1 MIPPTS
7 SISDALDSLGF
18 IGQVPGL
25 RPIAAGMRARGR
37 AFTLRFAGHLHAGQF
52 VGDYIDDVPAGS
64 ILVLANEGRTDC
76 SVWGELLT
84 CAALR
89 RSIAGV
95 VIDGVCRDSAVIRQ
109 LGFPLFSRGAF
120 MRTGKDRVALQA
132 REVTVRIGGID
143 VSPGDLIAADD
154 DGVVAVP
161 RAMEEQ
167 VLSRAREIDEAESRI
182 REALASG
189 SRLDEARAAN
199 NYFDLQRRGR

>member
-1 MIPPTS
+1 
-7 SISDALDSLGF
+7 
-18 IGQVPGL
+18 
-25 RPIAAGMRARGR
+25 
-37 AFTLRFAGHLHAGQF
+37 
-52 VGDYIDDVPAGS
+52 
-64 ILVLANEGRTDC
+64 
-76 SVWGELLT
+76 
-84 CAALR
+84 
-89 RSIAGV
+89 
-95 VIDGVCRDSAVIRQ
+95 
-109 LGFPLFSRGAF
+109 
-120 MRTGKDRVALQA
+120 VALQA